1 MHVAETPH
9 PMPIPV
15 DQLKAQRE
23 LVKRHLDWL
32 DARIAEES
40 GACTAPSPP
49 VAQAEDAS
57 GLGAGTEVPE
67 LQEAHVD
74 ALLEAHRDQSGL
86 PQSAKIGC
94 VALAVAF
101 IVAFMALLFVLPKF
115 LYDKKSGGPDAAPD
129 SSEMGEP
136 GEPVPFKEAAPAP
149 VLPEPPPG
157 PVPEVKATPAPV
169 DPPEPEEP
177 QVGGS

>member
-1 MHVAETPH
+1 
-9 PMPIPV
+9 MPISL

-32 DARIAEES
+32 DARIAEEP
-40 GACTAPSPP
+40 GARAVPAEPATPAPGRFDEEAPP
-49 VAQAEDAS
+49 APAIE
-57 GLGAGTEVPE
+57 
-67 LQEAHVD
+67 EAHVD

-86 PQSAKIGC
+86 PQSAKIGR

-136 GEPVPFKEAAPAP
+136 REPVPFKEAAPAP

-157 PVPEVKATPAPV
+157 PVSEVKATPAPV

-177 QVGGS
+177 QVGGSGL

>member
-49 VAQAEDAS
+49 VAQAEEAS

-67 LQEAHVD
+67 LPEAHVD

-136 GEPVPFKEAAPAP
+136 GEPVPFKEPVP
-149 VLPEPPPG
+149 VLPA
-157 PVPEVKATPAPV
+157 PVPEVKEAPEPV

-177 QVGGS
+177 GVGADM